1 MRNLT
6 QNTYHLS
13 LITYHLLLSVLCFS
27 MVPAQETFSDD
38 DPGVAEM
45 MNDKEFQKFLR
56 STGQAPPVLTPQDD
70 AAEPVRREESGKMS
84 LYRQLRRR
92 FDEENERNRD
102 TIGYKRREYDIHFP
116 ASPQRP
122 LSVAVKIDMRQG
134 QLRNTGEEF
143 DLAIEGNG
151 FFQVVD
157 QENGQVLYTRYG
169 SFERDL
175 DGFLSLLQGERAF
188 RLTPPVAVP
197 EEVGSFHVS
206 EDGQIR
212 TTTESG
218 ERTSGRLELAVFPN
232 PKRLCPEDDRCFSAT
247 PLSGKPKTRHPTQGT
262 AGKIRQRSLEGS
274 NFEGGMTK

>member
-1 MRNLT
+1 MPCAICHMPFFAFYLGVA
-6 QNTYHLS
+6 
-13 LITYHLLLSVLCFS
+13 LSVVS
-27 MVPAQETFSDD
+27 AQETFTDD

-56 STGQAPPVLTPQDD
+56 NTGQVPPALAPQDE
-70 AAEPVRREESGKMS
+70 AAEPARREDSGKLS
-84 LYRQLRRR
+84 LYRQLRQRQN
-92 FDEENERNRD
+92 EENERNRS

-134 QLRNTGEEF
+134 ELQNTGEEF

-157 QENGQVLYTRYG
+157 QEHGQILYTRSG

-175 DGFLSLLQGERAF
+175 DGFLSLLQGERVF
-188 RLTPPVAVP
+188 RLTPPVLIP
-197 EEVGSFHVS
+197 EETGSFHVS
-206 EDGQIR
+206 EDGQIL

-218 ERTSGRLELAVFPN
+218 ERTSGRAELAVFPN
-232 PKRLCPEDDRCFSAT
+232 PRRLCPEDDRCFSAT
-247 PLSGKPKTRHPTQGT
+247 PLSGKPKTRHPAQGT
-262 AGKIRQRSLEGS
+262 AGKIRQRFLEKS
-274 NFEGGMTK
+274 NDE